1 MKPWQC
7 SRCKRKFASPDA
19 VRMHVADKHK
29 GNGLPERA
37 QAHVEPDNESMAD
50 RSVQA
55 QLYEAMGI
63 YNPDQEWLI

>member
-1 MKPWQC
+1 
-7 SRCKRKFASPDA
+7 
-19 VRMHVADKHK
+19 MHVADKHK